1 MPLPAIAAGVAI
13 GMGLG
18 YVEDRY
24 FGDGNYTAKEA
35 AIDGTL
41 GGLGVGGV
49 IKTGKYGYRSY
60 KWAKRARK
68 ARKAGGTTEYTI
80 MGVRT
85 GHQIMYRDAFEIAQL
100 NAVKFTVHGGAAATS
115 QALDNYTNRE
125 RGKVVQVRNP
135 LDSDYVVIRH
145 PLALALSATVSGK
158 SSMISKS
165 SKSRSQKRCR
175 CKDGTYSTKC
185 CK

>member
-13 GMGLG
+13 GIGVG

-49 IKTGKYGYRSY
+49 IKTGKYGYRSV
-60 KWAKRARK
+60 KWGRRARR

-100 NAVKFTVHGGAAATS
+100 NAVKFTVHAGGTATS

-145 PLALALSATVSGK
+145 PLALALAAQPPGK
-158 SSMISKS
+158 SSKLN
-165 SKSRSQKRCR
+165 KKRTVRKRCR

>member
-60 KWAKRARK
+60 KWARRARK
-68 ARKAGGTTEYTI
+68 ARKAGGKTEFTI

-85 GHQIMYRDAFEIAQL
+85 GQQIAYRDAFEIAQL

-145 PLALALSATVSGK
+145 PLALALAAQPPGK
-158 SSMISKS
+158 SSKLKQKRS
-165 SKSRSQKRCR
+165 SQKRCR